1 MPANHVSS
9 VCRIVVAEPVYALG
23 EAISLSWEK
32 AVRVGELCR
41 GEEWD
46 PRVHLSR
53 QTIGAA
59 LDAESIG
66 RFECILLQ
74 PPRRKTHASSAV
86 AREKC
91 NKPWVVDA
99 QARTPSAFAVWG
111 ARLQRYDPVPRKEW
125 PSTSAFR
132 FVGPL
137 CLARRQVCLMLK
149 TVAQECAGD
158 FPNWED
164 FDYGLQSLQIG
175 RINAW
180 RATGSD
186 IELVLAGSTHTSTA
200 GLEPYA
206 RAEVTAMLSMDW
218 KAETAKVTLVETVH
232 RFDEDR
238 SKPQNAVYM
247 VDDGKGEL
255 RPMVQSS
262 ALAGLVC

>member
-1 MPANHVSS
+1 
-9 VCRIVVAEPVYALG
+9 
-23 EAISLSWEK
+23 
-32 AVRVGELCR
+32 
-41 GEEWD
+41 
-46 PRVHLSR
+46 
-53 QTIGAA
+53 
-59 LDAESIG
+59 
-66 RFECILLQ
+66 
-74 PPRRKTHASSAV
+74 
-86 AREKC
+86 
-91 NKPWVVDA
+91 
-99 QARTPSAFAVWG
+99 
-111 ARLQRYDPVPRKEW
+111 
-125 PSTSAFR
+125 
-132 FVGPL
+132 
-137 CLARRQVCLMLK
+137 MLK

-180 RATGSD
+180 RARGSD